1 VKVAHDP
8 KFLYVAFQCEE
19 DDPKKAASGGME
31 KGWTWKNGNL
41 TRPRP
46 ANNTFEI
53 LLQPDA
59 KSNAFASVMV
69 NAGGGSATF
78 FAKHPDFP
86 NPGDW
91 RPGQVVA
98 TKVTNA
104 GWSGMVAIPWESL
117 GIKPIPG
124 MSIKANF
131 FRYRP
136 ETKRATWSPSPP
148 AWTSKMELERGT
160 ERFGTI
166 SFPKK

>member
-1 VKVAHDP
+1 
-8 KFLYVAFQCEE
+8 
-19 DDPKKAASGGME
+19 
-31 KGWTWKNGNL
+31 
-41 TRPRP
+41 
-46 ANNTFEI
+46 
-53 LLQPDA
+53 
-59 KSNAFASVMV
+59 
-69 NAGGGSATF
+69 
-78 FAKHPDFP
+78 
-86 NPGDW
+86 
-91 RPGQVVA
+91 VVA

-166 SFPKK
+166 SFPEE